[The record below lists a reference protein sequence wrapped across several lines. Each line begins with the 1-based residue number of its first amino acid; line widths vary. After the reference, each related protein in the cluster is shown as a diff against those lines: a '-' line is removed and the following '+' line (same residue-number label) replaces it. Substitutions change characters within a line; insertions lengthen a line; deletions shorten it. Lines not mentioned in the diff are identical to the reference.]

1 MLKIENLTKKYLNGK
16 SSTLALEDVSFEVQE
31 SDFVSIIGPSGC
43 GKSTL
48 LRILS
53 RLDAQTSGTF
63 HFSKKEAVIGFVSQN
78 YALFPWLTVYEN
90 IAFGLKLKK
99 LESKEIKK
107 IVKRYLLITGLD
119 KFKDSYPNQLSGGMK
134 QRVAIARTLANNP
147 DIVFMDEPFGAL
159 DVQTRSQMQEF
170 LVKVLKEEK
179 KTVVMITHDIEEAI
193 YLSNKIVVL
202 STKPGT
208 VKEVIN
214 VSLPLPRKPEL
225 KNQKEFL
232 EFKKSISYVLKSESI
247 RSTTDEKDIVSSDV
261 DVIIGSNIWTGIAP
275 MYLAQEQGLFESHNL
290 TTKIVTLEW
299 SVDRIAPLRNKQVDA
314 LNTTLDSAL
323 IEIEKNSN
331 LEIFMPLDYSFGGDA
346 VISNKKYSSIEEL
359 RGKTIGV
366 EKGWVGHF
374 FLDYVLAKHGITSSE
389 ITIKDIKAS
398 DIGKELLLGS
408 IDAASVQEPWLTKI
422 KEYGD
427 FNILKTTK
435 DYPPLVY
442 AVLLVN
448 KDVLKQKR
456 KHFQAFKKSWHSSIK
471 LLTNEPVES
480 IRSVAPYLGLSEAE
494 LAEQLVNIE
503 FNNIQKYF
511 DQAVI
516 ETNQT
521 IAD

>member
-1 MLKIENLTKKYLNGK
+1 MLKIEHLTKKYINGK
-16 SSTLALEDVSFEVQE
+16 SSTLALEDVSFDVQE

-53 RLDAQTSGTF
+53 QLDFQTSGNY
-63 HFSKKEAVIGFVSQN
+63 HFSKKDTVIGFVSQN

-90 IAFGLKLKK
+90 IAFGLKLKNV
-99 LESKEIKK
+99 SSDEIDK

-119 KFKDSYPNQLSGGMK
+119 KFKDSYPSQLSGGMK
-134 QRVAIARTLANNP
+134 QRVAIVRTLANNP

-179 KTVVMITHDIEEAI
+179 KTVVMVTHDIEEAI
-193 YLSNKIVVL
+193 YLSSKIVLL

-214 VSLPLPRKPEL
+214 ITLPNPRRPEL
-225 KNQKEFL
+225 KNQPEFL
-232 EFKKSISYVLKSESI
+232 EMKKSISYALKSESI
-247 RSTTDEKDIVSSDV
+247 RSTTDEKELDLNNADL
-261 DVIIGSNIWTGIAP
+261 IIGSNIWTGIAP
-275 MYLAQEQGLFESHNL
+275 MYLAQEKGIFQSYNL
-290 TTKIVTLEW
+290 DLKIATLEW
-299 SVDRIAPLRNKQVDA
+299 SVNRLDPLRNKQVDA

-323 IEIEKNSN
+323 AEINKNPD

-346 VISNKKYSSIEEL
+346 IISNKKYSSIEEL
-359 RGKTIGV
+359 KGKTIGV

-374 FLDYVLAKHGITSSE
+374 FLDYVLIKHGLKSTDVF
-389 ITIKDIKAS
+389 IKDIKAG
-398 DIGKELLLGS
+398 DIGKELLLGT

-422 KEYGD
+422 REYGD
-427 FNILKTTK
+427 FAILKTTQ
-435 DYPPLVY
+435 DYPPLIY

-448 KDVLKQKR
+448 KNVLKEK
-456 KHFQAFKKSWHSSIK
+456 KKYFDAFKKSWKDSIK

-494 LAEQLVNIE
+494 LAEQLGNIE
-503 FNNIQKYF
+503 FNNVEKG
-511 DQAVI
+511 I
-516 ETNQT
+516 EAAIKEIKNLTN
-521 IAD
+521 